1 MRTAD
6 FDYQLPE
13 ELIAQF
19 PTGTRGESRM
29 LALEKRTGKCDLCR
43 FKDIGDFLQSGDCAV
58 FNNTKVMQA
67 RIYGRKSVPDG
78 AKIEI
83 LLISEISPGRWKCF
97 IRPRKR
103 IKQGMKIF
111 LEKNG
116 TVSSDFF
123 TIKDLPDDGSCEI
136 EFESPDVFDLQE
148 KYGHI
153 PLPPYIK
160 RPDEIKDKET
170 YQTVYAKTPGAVAAP
185 TAGLHFTDEIL
196 SQLSDKGVKTA
207 ELTLHVGPGT
217 FKPVS
222 VDNLSEHKMHVEE
235 FTLPEKVAELINS
248 TRQNGAKA
256 LAVGTTTLRALESSV
271 DANGRINAK
280 SGRTDIFI
288 HPPYK
293 PKSAEMLLTN
303 FHLPKSTLLM
313 LVSAFAGQENIMNAY
328 QLAIKEKFR
337 FYSYG
342 DCMLLY

>member
-6 FDYQLPE
+6 FDYKLPE

-19 PTGTRGESRM
+19 PTGTRGGSRM
-29 LALEKRTGKCDLCR
+29 LALDKSNGKCNICD
-43 FKDIGDFLQSGDCAV
+43 FKDLASFLQAGDCAV

-67 RIYGRKSVPDG
+67 RIYGRKSGPDG

-83 LLISEISPGRWKCF
+83 LLISELSPGKWKCF

-103 IKQGMKIF
+103 IKPGTRIF
-111 LEKNG
+111 LEKDG
-116 TVSSDFF
+116 AVSSDFF
-123 TIKDLPDDGSCEI
+123 TVTALPDDGSCEI
-136 EFESPDVFDLQE
+136 EFERENVLALQE

-185 TAGLHFTDEIL
+185 TAGLHFTDEVL
-196 SQLSDKGVKTA
+196 RELKEKGVKTT

-222 VDNLSEHKMHVEE
+222 VETLSEHKMHVEE

-248 TRQNGAKA
+248 TKENGNKV

-271 DANGRINAK
+271 DTDGKIKEK
-280 SGRTDIFI
+280 SGSTDIFI

-293 PKSAEMLLTN
+293 PKSADMLLTN

-313 LVSAFAGQENIMNAY
+313 LVCAFAGKENIMNAY

>member
-6 FDYQLPE
+6 FDYKLQE

-19 PTGTRGESRM
+19 PTGTRGDSRM
-29 LALEKRTGKCDLCR
+29 LALNKNTGQCDICR
-43 FKDIGDFLQSGDCAV
+43 FKDIGNFLQAGDCAA

-67 RIYGRKSVPDG
+67 RIYGRKSGSEG

-83 LLISEISPGRWKCF
+83 LLISEMSPGKWKSF

-103 IKQGMKIF
+103 IKQGSKIF
-111 LEKNG
+111 LEKDNAL
-116 TVSSDFF
+116 SQDFF
-123 TIKDLPDDGSCEI
+123 IATELFDDGSCEI
-136 EFESPDVFDLQE
+136 EFEKENVMDIQE

-160 RPDEIKDKET
+160 RPDEIKDRET
-170 YQTVYAKTPGAVAAP
+170 YQTVYAKTLGAVAAP
-185 TAGLHFTDEIL
+185 TAGLHFTEEIL
-196 SQLSDKGVKTA
+196 KQLSEKGVNTA

-222 VDNLSEHKMHVEE
+222 VENLSEHKMHTEE
-235 FTLPEKVAELINS
+235 FTLPEKVSRLINS
-248 TRQNGAKA
+248 TRENNNKVM
-256 LAVGTTTLRALESSV
+256 AVGTTTLRALESSL
-271 DANGRINAK
+271 DANGKIKAK
-280 SGRTDIFI
+280 TGSTDIFI

-293 PKSAEMLLTN
+293 PKSADMLLTN

-313 LVSAFAGQENIMNAY
+313 LVCAFAGKDNIMNAY
-328 QLAIKEKFR
+328 QLAIKERFR